1 MIRDQYRRDDSLKD
15 CWESDWKTSKRF
27 ACSSFRINIP
37 INSILTIARPVFL
50 SSDLFWDWEYHD
62 SWCTSLSKNFDS
74 NCHKFPRTSS
84 KTSFVENSQ
93 HPTEPIK
100 QRGMRFLSLPGGDT
114 SHPIESFNGS
124 SFFKECAIQTEVN
137 DFETTLLIYTIFR
150 TRSVL
155 RQNHITR
162 KSLPLNGANQSR
174 NESQTAHRDRHRHT
188 TANGHRRT
196 VAIKINANGES
207 ATVIDLWF
215 TRDKPYTKRF
225 IICEQV

>member
-1 MIRDQYRRDDSLKD
+1 
-15 CWESDWKTSKRF
+15 
-27 ACSSFRINIP
+27 
-37 INSILTIARPVFL
+37 
-50 SSDLFWDWEYHD
+50 
-62 SWCTSLSKNFDS
+62 
-74 NCHKFPRTSS
+74 
-84 KTSFVENSQ
+84 
-93 HPTEPIK
+93 
-100 QRGMRFLSLPGGDT
+100 MRFLSLPGGDT

-174 NESQTAHRDRHRHT
+174 NESQTAHRDRLRHT
-188 TANGHRRT
+188 TANGHRQT

-207 ATVIDLWF
+207 ETVIDQWF

-225 IICEQV
+225 IICEQVELILSVKEHERNKCKHQNGMIER

>member
-1 MIRDQYRRDDSLKD
+1 
-15 CWESDWKTSKRF
+15 
-27 ACSSFRINIP
+27 
-37 INSILTIARPVFL
+37 
-50 SSDLFWDWEYHD
+50 
-62 SWCTSLSKNFDS
+62 
-74 NCHKFPRTSS
+74 
-84 KTSFVENSQ
+84 
-93 HPTEPIK
+93 
-100 QRGMRFLSLPGGDT
+100 MRFLSLPGGDT